1 MKKVVSI
8 VVVALFVAAAAQAN
22 TVRPGAKKSTQ
33 KIDAAVANGLLTAI
47 YKAKKEQHQEV
58 LYADNN
64 TSNKGQQV
72 SQHELNQRTG
82 AFLESCDRGGRY
94 VAPKRQPK
102 AKQAAPAKTPEQ
114 IRAEKAAKQKEAER
128 KKREKEAFWAMY
140 YEALANISRAGK

>member
-47 YKAKKEQHQEV
+47 YQAKKDQHQEV

-64 TSNKGQQV
+64 TSNRGQQV
-72 SQHELNQRTG
+72 SQHELNQRAG
-82 AFLESCDRGGRY
+82 AFLESCDRGGR

-102 AKQAAPAKTPEQ
+102 AKQAAPVKTPEQ

-128 KKREKEAFWAMY
+128 KKREREAFWQMY